1 MVQFY
6 HYQRTLSS
14 FGQRLSQIHVQ
25 KELSVNVHNIFVLIE
40 KAIIVLTSI
49 EHLNSEL
56 NKIES
61 REDYKL

>member
-6 HYQRTLSS
+6 LYQRTLSS

-25 KELSVNVHNIFVLIE
+25 KELSVNGHNIFVLIE

-49 EHLNSEL
+49 ERLNSEL